1 MDKAS
6 YEIRIKQWI
15 GVIQE
20 ANASGM
26 TKSSWCEQSG
36 ISLRQ
41 FYYWQKKVRDY
52 ALAQTLSPSAAQ
64 HQDIPHSPARKDRN
78 RSVFCELPAPTGHM
92 QLSPLNGQ
100 CTVNTAF
107 MPELVLQCERFQ
119 LLIGNAITEKTL
131 ATVLAVLSH
140 V

>member
-26 TKSSWCEQSG
+26 TKCSWCEQSG
-36 ISLRQ
+36 ISPRQ

-52 ALAQTLSPSAAQ
+52 ALAQTIPPSTVG
-64 HQDIPHSPARKDRN
+64 HHDTPPSPAGKERDLP
-78 RSVFCELPAPTGHM
+78 VFCELPAPTEPR
-92 QLSPLNGQ
+92 QLSPFNGQ
-100 CTVNTAF
+100 CTVNTTF
-107 MPELVLQCERFQ
+107 MPELVLQCDRFK
-119 LLIGNAITEKTL
+119 LLIGNSINEKTL
-131 ATVLAVLSH
+131 ATVLSVLGH